1 MLGRRNKRTVLAE
14 VPSSQSASARAG
26 ALGRKELEAYSGLAT
41 ALAGSSSVFLT
52 GPAKSAVAL
61 GLSAAAVA
69 QSRRVALLECD
80 LAAPA
85 LAGRLGLSATP
96 GLREY
101 LQEDAQATEIVQP
114 LVLAGPASGRATE
127 PLACIVAGEREPAP
141 VGLLDSERCDHAVEK
156 LRHAYDLLVIDGPPL
171 SEDPD
176 SLRALSEHAAT
187 TIVCGEQREIPK
199 RLPLSVAGLVLTG

>member
-1 MLGRRNKRTVLAE
+1 MLGRRNKQTVLAE
-14 VPSSQSASARAG
+14 VSPSQGASARPG
-26 ALGRKELEAYSGLAT
+26 ALGRKELEAYSALAT
-41 ALAGSSSVFLT
+41 TLAGSSPVLVT
-52 GPAKSAVAL
+52 GPAKSVVAL
-61 GLSAAAVA
+61 GLAAAAVA

-80 LAAPA
+80 LAAAA
-85 LAGRLGLSATP
+85 LADRLGLSTTP
-96 GLREY
+96 GMREY
-101 LQEDAQATEIVQP
+101 LLGEAEATEIVQP

-127 PLACIVAGEREPAP
+127 PLACIVAGDRESAP

-187 TIVCGEQREIPK
+187 TVVCGERREIPK
-199 RLPLSVAGLVLTG
+199 RLPVPVAGLVLTG

>member
-1 MLGRRNKRTVLAE
+1 MLGRRGKQTVLAE
-14 VPSSQSASARAG
+14 VPPARGASARLG
-26 ALGRKELEAYSGLAT
+26 ALGREQLDAYAGLAT
-41 ALAGSSSVFLT
+41 ALAGSSAVLVT
-52 GPAKSAVAL
+52 GPAKSTVAL

-69 QSRRVALLECD
+69 QSRRVALLESD

-85 LAGRLGLSATP
+85 LADSLGLSPTP

-101 LQEDAQATEIVQP
+101 LQGEVEATDIVQP

-127 PLACIVAGEREPAP
+127 PLACIVAGEREPTP

-187 TIVCGEQREIPK
+187 TVVCGERREIPK
-199 RLPLSVAGLVLTG
+199 RLPVPVAGLVLTG